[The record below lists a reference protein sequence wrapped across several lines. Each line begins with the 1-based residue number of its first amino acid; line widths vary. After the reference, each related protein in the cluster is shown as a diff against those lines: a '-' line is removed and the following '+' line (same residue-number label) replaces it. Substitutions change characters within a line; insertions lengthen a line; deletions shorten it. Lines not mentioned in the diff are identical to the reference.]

1 MRFDRLF
8 TYDLLE
14 DGRIDDITNNNIF
27 LLYFMEHIDILVT
40 VRLFGNRSQKA
51 SKCAKNV
58 SGTLAGASCE
68 TFRTYYIWQR
78 LWSFTERR
86 MMNSVC
92 SAHWLIKHFFSRF
105 GNESRTVAFLL
116 EKTTENLNTR
126 KDLRK
131 VKTKLFV
138 EVVLFQQLHR
148 QSYQFVTA

>member
-40 VRLFGNRSQKA
+40 VRLFSNRSQKA

-68 TFRTYYIWQR
+68 TFRTYYI
-78 LWSFTERR
+78 LT
-86 MMNSVC
+86 MSVVFYRTADDEFC
-92 SAHWLIKHFFSRF
+92 LFS
-105 GNESRTVAFLL
+105 SLT
-116 EKTTENLNTR
+116 EKTFFL
-126 KDLRK
+126 
-131 VKTKLFV
+131 
-138 EVVLFQQLHR
+138 
-148 QSYQFVTA
+148 

>member
-40 VRLFGNRSQKA
+40 VRLFGNRRQNVRRTLVAHSPA
-51 SKCAKNV
+51 LRAKLFAL
-58 SGTLAGASCE
+58 T
-68 TFRTYYIWQR
+68 TFWQR

-92 SAHWLIKHFFSRF
+92 SAHWLRKHFSSRF